1 MLEPSVCPKQLRA
14 VSPTNTSMP
23 GELIHLALFSSRE
36 QYEVNFTLYR
46 SREQCLHCS
55 LDRVRPSKKMIF
67 FKNCV
72 LLEKLYLILFNNTI

>member
-1 MLEPSVCPKQLRA
+1 MGPIYLMLEPSIRPKQLRA
-14 VSPTNTSMP
+14 ASPTTASMP

-36 QYEVNFTLYR
+36 QCEVNFTLYR

-67 FKNCV
+67 F
-72 LLEKLYLILFNNTI
+72 